1 MVMDKLPT
9 MSRVEESKFWET
21 HDATDYLDA
30 MESVSVTVG
39 PRPRNR
45 CPKCKKT
52 LLSRYVDVNLADDRV
67 QLRGLRQLY
76 CPDGHESRL
85 APEAQRLVDAIEAV
99 MRLTWVPVGA
109 GQMQAVA

>member
-1 MVMDKLPT
+1 MDKLPT
-9 MSRVEESKFWET
+9 MSRVEESRFWET

-30 MESVSVTVG
+30 MEPVAVTVG

-45 CPKCKKT
+45 CPQCKKT
-52 LLSRYVDVNLADDRV
+52 LLSRYVDVNLAGDRV
-67 QLRGLRQLY
+67 QLRGLRQIY
-76 CPDGHESRL
+76 CPDGHVSRL

-109 GQMQAVA
+109 GQMQAMA